1 MLTIIKSITIPQL
14 LHEDPATG
22 TETKEHEEELP
33 LPKYGEDLL
42 ADTSAIDLEVI
53 KPYFVTVHT
62 FFLHLV
68 ASDATCCGC

>member
-14 LHEDPATG
+14 LHEDPAVG
-22 TETKEHEEELP
+22 TEHEEELS
-33 LPKYGEDLL
+33 LPGYGEDLQG
-42 ADTSAIDLEVI
+42 DTSAIGLEVT

-68 ASDATCCGC
+68 VRDASGC